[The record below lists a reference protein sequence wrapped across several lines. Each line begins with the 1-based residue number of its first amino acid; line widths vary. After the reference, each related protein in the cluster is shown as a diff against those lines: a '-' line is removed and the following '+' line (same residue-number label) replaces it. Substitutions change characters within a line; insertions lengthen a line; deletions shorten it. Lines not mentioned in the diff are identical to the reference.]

1 MSGPDG
7 AALSFLVTVDPA
19 GDPKLYAD
27 LVRFRKGR
35 QMVQRMRVLALQ
47 GVLSE
52 GSTAMPESRPG
63 KPARALGAVFEDP
76 DDA

>member
-1 MSGPDG
+1 MSEPTV
-7 AALSFLVTVDPA
+7 LSFLVTVDST

-27 LVRFRKGR
+27 LVRFRKGKPR
-35 QMVQRMRVLALQ
+35 VQRMRVLALQ

-52 GSTAMPESRPG
+52 RSAPIPAAQPN
-63 KPARALGAVFEDP
+63 KPAAAMGAVFGEP